1 MFTLHH
7 TRIKHIFLF
16 WCVCHI
22 VVFQALSE
30 HTKVYDL
37 FPIFLMSRQNFV
49 MEPHTTQNKR
59 FYSHLFTG
67 LSENVRDDDDG
78 SSHYLRPLYSPCN
91 SNGVSVKKFFFSFCY
106 SKRIW
111 HFFAD
116 YFAAFCYFVFCFTNS
131 LNTQKLMLQ
140 HAMDFIDSSLSP
152 TNHFVD
158 RELSKNIKNVRI
170 DWFLRYSEPGA
181 HTTRTRAIL
190 QHFAYIFALKQ
201 KKKC

>member
-1 MFTLHH
+1 MSET
-7 TRIKHIFLF
+7 TTTD
-16 WCVCHI
+16 
-22 VVFQALSE
+22 QA
-30 HTKVYDL
+30 
-37 FPIFLMSRQNFV
+37 
-49 MEPHTTQNKR
+49 TT
-59 FYSHLFTG
+59 S
-67 LSENVRDDDDG
+67 
-78 SSHYLRPLYSPCN
+78 CN

-116 YFAAFCYFVFCFTNS
+116 YFAAFCYFVLCFTNS

-158 RELSKNIKNVRI
+158 RELSRNIKNVRI

-201 KKKC
+201 KKNVKKIIPRHETQHRTVELQRISLNDHV